1 MNPTTRA
8 RYESEPHASEL
19 EESVSQLRDA
29 CGYEE
34 VSELP
39 RFVCF
44 SYLFAAAV

>member
-8 RYESEPHASEL
+8 RFESEPHASEL
-19 EESVSQLRDA
+19 EKNISQLRDV